1 MRNVTMNKTGD
12 GRVVDLAKVS
22 IVIFDIA
29 AGARPRV
36 QVWRRVGETLGNGRE
51 EEERS
56 VVSAVPEA
64 GLHSLTIA
72 FQDLKP
78 PNTFEEDF

>member
-1 MRNVTMNKTGD
+1 MRNVTQNKRGD
-12 GRVVDLAKVS
+12 GRVVDLSRVS
-22 IVIFDIA
+22 IIIFDVA
-29 AGARPRV
+29 AGARPRA
-36 QVWRRVGETLGNGRE
+36 QSWRRVGETLGNGRE